1 MAYQAVNT
9 GTSEDYGDGDTL
21 RAGATKINANFVEL
35 YTALGT
41 GTALTSGISADAS
54 VVTLT
59 APVIAEI
66 DSGSTITL
74 DATTDIILDAG
85 GDDIFFKAD
94 GTTFGSANNNS
105 GNLIIKSGT
114 TTALTFSGANVTAA
128 GTIASGAIVSSGTVT
143 ATDFIIGSASI
154 NEAQFE
160 VLDDVSAGTVT
171 ASKAVVVDS
180 NKDIGTFRNLTID
193 GVFTDGN
200 YTFDTSGN
208 VTGLGTIA
216 SGAITSTGVV
226 TGTGFTIGS
235 AVIAEAELEMIDGIT
250 AGTAAASKALVLDG
264 STNIAGIGTIS
275 SGAITSSGVV
285 TGTGF
290 TIGSAVIA
298 EAELEMLDGIT
309 AGTAAGSK
317 AVVLDANKDIGTF
330 RNLTI
335 DGVFTDGN
343 YTFDTSGNVTG
354 LGTIASG
361 AITSTG
367 VVTGTGFTAG
377 SAVIAEAE
385 LEMIDGI
392 TAGTA
397 AASKALVLDAST
409 NISGIGTISSGA
421 ITSSGNITSGD
432 RFIIGSANITEAEL
446 EMLDGITAGTAA
458 GSKAVVL
465 DANKDIGTIRNLTI
479 DGVFTDGNYTFDTSG
494 NVSGLGTVGSGAI
507 TSSGAITAGSSF
519 IIGSADINETDLEKL
534 DGITD
539 GTAAANKAVVADG
552 STAVSGLT
560 LTAPTIAE
568 IDSGSTIT
576 LDATTDIVLDADGG
590 DIFFKD
596 GGVTFGSATNTS
608 GNLIVKSGTTT
619 ALTFSGANVTAAGTV
634 ASGAITSSGLV
645 TAGSLNLGDDSVSTL
660 KSGTYTPSWAAS
672 TGDAPA
678 IGNGSLTG
686 RYTQIG
692 NLCHALIKVYFG
704 SSSTYGNGG
713 VLRFGLPFTAAT
725 ISGMAHV
732 GSGSYIIDDTGTGTT
747 GGTVELGSGLAYVTL
762 NCNPAGTVG
771 TSLATNAVPHTWANG
786 DSLTID
792 CTFEV

>member
-160 VLDDVSAGTVT
+160 VLDDVAAGTVT

-250 AGTAAASKALVLDG
+250 AGTAAASKALVLD
-264 STNIAGIGTIS
+264 
-275 SGAITSSGVV
+275 
-285 TGTGF
+285 
-290 TIGSAVIA
+290 
-298 EAELEMLDGIT
+298 
-309 AGTAAGSK
+309 
-317 AVVLDANKDIGTF
+317 
-330 RNLTI
+330 
-335 DGVFTDGN
+335 
-343 YTFDTSGNVTG
+343 
-354 LGTIASG
+354 
-361 AITSTG
+361 
-367 VVTGTGFTAG
+367 
-377 SAVIAEAE
+377 
-385 LEMIDGI
+385 
-392 TAGTA
+392 
-397 AASKALVLDAST
+397 AST

-432 RFIIGSANITEAEL
+432 RFIIGSANITETEL
-446 EMLDGITAGTAA
+446 EMLDGLIIGVAA

>member
-1 MAYQAVNT
+1 V
-9 GTSEDYGDGDTL
+9 
-21 RAGATKINANFVEL
+21 
-35 YTALGT
+35 
-41 GTALTSGISADAS
+41 
-54 VVTLT
+54 
-59 APVIAEI
+59 
-66 DSGSTITL
+66 
-74 DATTDIILDAG
+74 
-85 GDDIFFKAD
+85 
-94 GTTFGSANNNS
+94 
-105 GNLIIKSGT
+105 
-114 TTALTFSGANVTAA
+114 
-128 GTIASGAIVSSGTVT
+128 
-143 ATDFIIGSASI
+143 
-154 NEAQFE
+154 
-160 VLDDVSAGTVT
+160 
-171 ASKAVVVDS
+171 
-180 NKDIGTFRNLTID
+180 
-193 GVFTDGN
+193 
-200 YTFDTSGN
+200 
-208 VTGLGTIA
+208 
-216 SGAITSTGVV
+216 
-226 TGTGFTIGS
+226 
-235 AVIAEAELEMIDGIT
+235 
-250 AGTAAASKALVLDG
+250 
-264 STNIAGIGTIS
+264 
-275 SGAITSSGVV
+275 
-285 TGTGF
+285 
-290 TIGSAVIA
+290 
-298 EAELEMLDGIT
+298 
-309 AGTAAGSK
+309 
-317 AVVLDANKDIGTF
+317 
-330 RNLTI
+330 
-335 DGVFTDGN
+335 
-343 YTFDTSGNVTG
+343 
-354 LGTIASG
+354 
-361 AITSTG
+361 
-367 VVTGTGFTAG
+367 
-377 SAVIAEAE
+377 
-385 LEMIDGI
+385 
-392 TAGTA
+392 
-397 AASKALVLDAST
+397 
-409 NISGIGTISSGA
+409 
-421 ITSSGNITSGD
+421 
-432 RFIIGSANITEAEL
+432 
-446 EMLDGITAGTAA
+446 AA

>member
-1 MAYQAVNT
+1 M
-9 GTSEDYGDGDTL
+9 
-21 RAGATKINANFVEL
+21 
-35 YTALGT
+35 
-41 GTALTSGISADAS
+41 ALTSSAIATTNTLEEFRLEFNKLRVDVTALDTADTYVTNIVFEGATTDDYQTTFAVVDPTADRTITLPNQTGTVSLVDATE
-54 VVTLT
+54 TLT
-59 APVIAEI
+59 NKTLTTPVIAEI
-66 DSGSTITL
+66 DSGSSITL
-74 DATTDIILDAG
+74 DATTSITLDAAAG
-85 GDDIFFKAD
+85 DIALTPASTYDVNIPANIGLTFGDDGEKIEGD
-94 GTTFGSANNNS
+94 GTDLTIASSAALNLTATTDVVVPANVGITFGSGEKIEGNDTDLTVTSGADINLTATGDVNIPSSVGVTFGDDGEKIEGDGTNLTIASSGTLTSTATTYTVDASGDINLDADGGDVFFKDDGTLFGSATSNS
-105 GNLIIKSGT
+105 GNLIVKSGS

-128 GTIASGAIVSSGTVT
+128 GTVASGAITSSGTVT
-143 ATDFIIGSASI
+143 AT
-154 NEAQFE
+154 
-160 VLDDVSAGTVT
+160 
-171 ASKAVVVDS
+171 
-180 NKDIGTFRNLTID
+180 
-193 GVFTDGN
+193 
-200 YTFDTSGN
+200 
-208 VTGLGTIA
+208 
-216 SGAITSTGVV
+216 
-226 TGTGFTIGS
+226 GFTI
-235 AVIAEAELEMIDGIT
+235 
-250 AGTAAASKALVLDG
+250 
-264 STNIAGIGTIS
+264 
-275 SGAITSSGVV
+275 
-285 TGTGF
+285 
-290 TIGSAVIA
+290 
-298 EAELEMLDGIT
+298 
-309 AGTAAGSK
+309 
-317 AVVLDANKDIGTF
+317 
-330 RNLTI
+330 
-335 DGVFTDGN
+335 
-343 YTFDTSGNVTG
+343 
-354 LGTIASG
+354 
-361 AITSTG
+361 
-367 VVTGTGFTAG
+367 G

-432 RFIIGSANITEAEL
+432 RFIIGSANITETEL
-446 EMLDGITAGTAA
+446 EMLDGLIIGVAA

-596 GGVTFGSATNTS
+596 DGVTFGSATNIS

>member
-160 VLDDVSAGTVT
+160 VLDDVAAGTVT

-226 TGTGFTIGS
+226 TGTGFTI
-235 AVIAEAELEMIDGIT
+235 
-250 AGTAAASKALVLDG
+250 
-264 STNIAGIGTIS
+264 
-275 SGAITSSGVV
+275 
-285 TGTGF
+285 
-290 TIGSAVIA
+290 
-298 EAELEMLDGIT
+298 
-309 AGTAAGSK
+309 
-317 AVVLDANKDIGTF
+317 
-330 RNLTI
+330 
-335 DGVFTDGN
+335 
-343 YTFDTSGNVTG
+343 
-354 LGTIASG
+354 
-361 AITSTG
+361 
-367 VVTGTGFTAG
+367 G

>member
-250 AGTAAASKALVLDG
+250 AGTAAASKALVLDA
-264 STNIAGIGTIS
+264 STNIA
-275 SGAITSSGVV
+275 
-285 TGTGF
+285 
-290 TIGSAVIA
+290 
-298 EAELEMLDGIT
+298 
-309 AGTAAGSK
+309 
-317 AVVLDANKDIGTF
+317 
-330 RNLTI
+330 
-335 DGVFTDGN
+335 
-343 YTFDTSGNVTG
+343 
-354 LGTIASG
+354 
-361 AITSTG
+361 
-367 VVTGTGFTAG
+367 
-377 SAVIAEAE
+377 
-385 LEMIDGI
+385 
-392 TAGTA
+392 
-397 AASKALVLDAST
+397 
-409 NISGIGTISSGA
+409 GIGTISSGA

-432 RFIIGSANITEAEL
+432 RFIIGSANITETEL
-446 EMLDGITAGTAA
+446 EMLDGLIIGVAA

-692 NLCHALIKVYFG
+692 SLCHALIKVYFG

>member
-160 VLDDVSAGTVT
+160 VLDDVSAGTVS

-250 AGTAAASKALVLDG
+250 AGTAAASKALVLD
-264 STNIAGIGTIS
+264 
-275 SGAITSSGVV
+275 
-285 TGTGF
+285 
-290 TIGSAVIA
+290 
-298 EAELEMLDGIT
+298 
-309 AGTAAGSK
+309 
-317 AVVLDANKDIGTF
+317 
-330 RNLTI
+330 
-335 DGVFTDGN
+335 
-343 YTFDTSGNVTG
+343 
-354 LGTIASG
+354 
-361 AITSTG
+361 
-367 VVTGTGFTAG
+367 
-377 SAVIAEAE
+377 
-385 LEMIDGI
+385 
-392 TAGTA
+392 
-397 AASKALVLDAST
+397 AST

-432 RFIIGSANITEAEL
+432 RFIIGSANITETEL
-446 EMLDGITAGTAA
+446 GMLDGLIIGVAA

-534 DGITD
+534 DGITN

>member
-160 VLDDVSAGTVT
+160 VLDDVSAGTVS

-226 TGTGFTIGS
+226 TGTGFTI
-235 AVIAEAELEMIDGIT
+235 
-250 AGTAAASKALVLDG
+250 
-264 STNIAGIGTIS
+264 
-275 SGAITSSGVV
+275 
-285 TGTGF
+285 
-290 TIGSAVIA
+290 
-298 EAELEMLDGIT
+298 
-309 AGTAAGSK
+309 
-317 AVVLDANKDIGTF
+317 
-330 RNLTI
+330 
-335 DGVFTDGN
+335 
-343 YTFDTSGNVTG
+343 
-354 LGTIASG
+354 
-361 AITSTG
+361 
-367 VVTGTGFTAG
+367 G

>member
-160 VLDDVSAGTVT
+160 VLDDVAAGTVT

-235 AVIAEAELEMIDGIT
+235 AVIAEAELEM
-250 AGTAAASKALVLDG
+250 L
-264 STNIAGIGTIS
+264 
-275 SGAITSSGVV
+275 
-285 TGTGF
+285 
-290 TIGSAVIA
+290 
-298 EAELEMLDGIT
+298 
-309 AGTAAGSK
+309 
-317 AVVLDANKDIGTF
+317 
-330 RNLTI
+330 
-335 DGVFTDGN
+335 
-343 YTFDTSGNVTG
+343 
-354 LGTIASG
+354 
-361 AITSTG
+361 
-367 VVTGTGFTAG
+367 
-377 SAVIAEAE
+377 
-385 LEMIDGI
+385 DGI

-432 RFIIGSANITEAEL
+432 RFIIGSANITETEL
-446 EMLDGITAGTAA
+446 EMLDGLIIGVAA

>member
-226 TGTGFTIGS
+226 TGTGFTI
-235 AVIAEAELEMIDGIT
+235 
-250 AGTAAASKALVLDG
+250 
-264 STNIAGIGTIS
+264 
-275 SGAITSSGVV
+275 
-285 TGTGF
+285 
-290 TIGSAVIA
+290 
-298 EAELEMLDGIT
+298 
-309 AGTAAGSK
+309 
-317 AVVLDANKDIGTF
+317 
-330 RNLTI
+330 
-335 DGVFTDGN
+335 
-343 YTFDTSGNVTG
+343 
-354 LGTIASG
+354 
-361 AITSTG
+361 
-367 VVTGTGFTAG
+367 G

>member
-275 SGAITSSGVV
+275 SGAITSSG
-285 TGTGF
+285 
-290 TIGSAVIA
+290 
-298 EAELEMLDGIT
+298 
-309 AGTAAGSK
+309 
-317 AVVLDANKDIGTF
+317 
-330 RNLTI
+330 
-335 DGVFTDGN
+335 
-343 YTFDTSGNVTG
+343 
-354 LGTIASG
+354 
-361 AITSTG
+361 
-367 VVTGTGFTAG
+367 
-377 SAVIAEAE
+377 
-385 LEMIDGI
+385 
-392 TAGTA
+392 
-397 AASKALVLDAST
+397 
-409 NISGIGTISSGA
+409 
-421 ITSSGNITSGD
+421 NITSGD
-432 RFIIGSANITEAEL
+432 RFIIGSANITETEL
-446 EMLDGITAGTAA
+446 EMLDGLIIGVAA